1 MVSKYKCLNSIVTL
15 KLDTIYNLISIPE
28 STESP
33 IPSGASRTILRAPP
47 RRHRLSSVLSGSSD
61 RESIIVLDEYQRHGS
76 RRGSNNSVTS
86 SNDAK
91 AVAAAAAA
99 VTAACNK
106 WLSESSGIFT
116 ESTKTTSSTNS
127 VVTAAN
133 HGKEI

>member
-1 MVSKYKCLNSIVTL
+1 M
-15 KLDTIYNLISIPE
+15 
-28 STESP
+28 
-33 IPSGASRTILRAPP
+33 
-47 RRHRLSSVLSGSSD
+47 SGSSD

-86 SNDAK
+86 NESK

-133 HGKEI
+133 RGKEYFQFWYRTSVTSIFVSSLNDQTLVLYIISK